1 MQKNT
6 ITDLVAVVQ
15 SSGLEAQTANYIQEK
30 FLPFFEQAKEWNDKA
45 QELVVTDVSQKEK
58 MKMARDARLTL
69 RQVRISADKVR
80 KSLKEDIIKYG
91 KTVDG
96 VYNIIESVVSPIEKH
111 LEAQEKFE
119 EIYNQKVKAELRE
132 ARMAVLSPYIQFVPY
147 GIDFAT
153 ITEEDFEKIVSGAK
167 LQKEHAE
174 KESLI
179 KANEEAEA
187 AAKRAEEQKRLANE
201 RAEQQKQLEKE
212 RKERELLEQQLE
224 AERKAKRE
232 ADEKAEAELKAKRA
246 AARKLAAA
254 PDKEKIL
261 MYAQQVLSTMPK
273 VKTAEAVDLLTKFQA
288 SILNLK
294 SKAESL

>member
-1 MQKNT
+1 MEKNT
-6 ITDLVAVVQ
+6 ITDLMAVVQ

-30 FLPFFEQAKEWNDKA
+30 FSPFFEQAKEWKEKA
-45 QELVVTDVSQKEK
+45 EKLVVTDVSQKEE

-80 KSLKEDIIKYG
+80 KNLKEDSIRYG

-119 EIYNQKVKAELRE
+119 ELYNQKVKAELRE

-147 GIDFAT
+147 GIDFAA

-174 KESLI
+174 KERLI
-179 KANEEAEA
+179 KAKEEAEA
-187 AAKRAEEQKRLANE
+187 AAKRLAEQERLAKENE
-201 RAEQQKQLEKE
+201 AAKK
-212 RKERELLEQQLE
+212 KLE
-224 AERKAKRE
+224 AERKQRQLLEEKLAAEQKAKRE
-232 ADEKAEAELKAKRA
+232 AEEKAEAELKAKKA

-254 PDKEKIL
+254 PDKEKL
-261 MYAQQVLSTMPK
+261 LVFANQVISIMPK
-273 VKTAEAVDLLTKFQA
+273 LKTEEAAALLSKFEA
-288 SILNLK
+288 SVLNLK

>member
-1 MQKNT
+1 M
-6 ITDLVAVVQ
+6 AVVQ

-174 KESLI
+174 KERLI

-261 MYAQQVLSTMPK
+261 MYAQQVLSTIPK
-273 VKTAEAVDLLTKFQA
+273 VKTAEAIDLLTKFQA